1 MNESFIRR
9 KRSERC
15 ELSDQ
20 LYDGN
25 GAENGWYLN
34 VCTKKSELQMV
45 GSRAFVR
52 RKWSGGWEVSE
63 RLSNS
68 NGTEFGDFVA
78 EDGLIQV
85 CCTKVSELGMG
96 GCERLYERIG
106 AGDGR

>member
-1 MNESFIRR
+1 MIESFILR
-9 KRSERC
+9 KRSGRC

-25 GAENGWYLN
+25 RAENGWYLN

-63 RLSNS
+63 RLYGAVREKSL
-68 NGTEFGDFVA
+68 DF
-78 EDGLIQV
+78 LKILYRL
-85 CCTKVSELGMG
+85 LGKT
-96 GCERLYERIG
+96 L
-106 AGDGR
+106 

>member
-34 VCTKKSELQMV
+34 VCTKKSERQTV
-45 GSRAFVR
+45 GNRAFVR
-52 RKWSGGWEVSE
+52 RDRSVGWEVTE
-63 RLSNS
+63 RMY
-68 NGTEFGDFVA
+68 GAVGEKTIDF
-78 EDGLIQV
+78 LKI
-85 CCTKVSELGMG
+85 LY
-96 GCERLYERIG
+96 RLFLKTL
-106 AGDGR
+106 